1 MQAIVYTKPT
11 FDQVTTQA
19 FKELILPL
27 KNKLFRFA
35 FSYLKDE
42 DDAKDVVQDVMIRSW
57 EEIED
62 VKSIKNLEA
71 WCMTLVKNRSLDRL
85 KRKGRNYLQVV
96 DQHYISSE
104 AADPLQ
110 VTMERE
116 DDLRIK
122 GIIARLPEKQ
132 REVIKL
138 RDMEG
143 YTYLEIAEILEIE
156 LNHVKVLLHRAR
168 NQVKEE
174 LRKTHGHGIEEIG

>member
-1 MQAIVYTKPT
+1 METAIHTKYT
-11 FDQVTTQA
+11 FDLVTTES

-35 FSYLKDE
+35 FSYLKNE

-57 EEIED
+57 EEIDEEKEIRN
-62 VKSIKNLEA
+62 VEA

-96 DQHYISSE
+96 DQRNLLS
-104 AADPLQ
+104 ADADPLQ
-110 VTMERE
+110 RTMELE
-116 DDLRIK
+116 NKQKIQ

-132 REVIKL
+132 REVIEL
-138 RDMEG
+138 RDMEQ
-143 YTYLEIAEILEIE
+143 YSYLEIAEILEIE

-168 NQVKEE
+168 MQVRKELQE
-174 LRKTHGHGIEEIG
+174 LHEYGIK